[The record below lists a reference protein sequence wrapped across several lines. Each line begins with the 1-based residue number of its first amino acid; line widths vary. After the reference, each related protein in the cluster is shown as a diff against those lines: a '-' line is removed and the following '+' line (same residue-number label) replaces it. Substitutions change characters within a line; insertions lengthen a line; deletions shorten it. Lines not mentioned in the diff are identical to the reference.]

1 VRKDVILAHVSSF
14 QNRALWG
21 WIPAVNLSDIGE
33 GEKEEEVGDADAATD
48 AAVIKAAAAV
58 VVSKQLP
65 VTMMQ
70 ERPA

>member
-1 VRKDVILAHVSSF
+1 M
-14 QNRALWG
+14 
-21 WIPAVNLSDIGE
+21 NLSDIGE